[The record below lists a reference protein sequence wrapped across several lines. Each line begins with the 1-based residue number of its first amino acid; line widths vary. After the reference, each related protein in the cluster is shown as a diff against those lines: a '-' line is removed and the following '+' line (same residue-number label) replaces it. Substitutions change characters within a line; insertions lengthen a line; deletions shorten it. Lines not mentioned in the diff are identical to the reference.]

1 LKLRI
6 EEIVIKKSL
15 YLLPVPQ
22 FDAIVEL
29 SFFRENEI
37 SLAGLETR
45 IIEIN
50 ESKIPMIEDDID
62 LEESPGNMK
71 TLTIEMISGKR
82 LKKKLKCDEIEKLY

>member
-1 LKLRI
+1 M
-6 EEIVIKKSL
+6 IKKSL